1 MESNRFCGKS
11 CIGLAVTLQTSEATS
26 SSDWLVLLLV
36 ALQWKS
42 ALLFNNHGNFFPLSL
57 YIHYPLVFLCQ
68 HKWIIE
74 HLPLQ
79 ETQTKYMVEERIKT
93 KFQGGDLCCKK
104 YFWEGETPWCR
115 QVFFFFFFKLK
126 YDIANSWVWCSV
138 SLWSLPF
145 LLFNYI
151 EVPLW
156 SPLVNIF
163 NFSGFS

>member
-26 SSDWLVLLLV
+26 SSDWLVLLFV

-115 QVFFFFFFKLK
+115 QVFFFFFFLNLSMILLIAGCGVLFPCDLCLSYFSIILK
-126 YDIANSWVWCSV
+126 YLFEV
-138 SLWSLPF
+138 LW
-145 LLFNYI
+145 
-151 EVPLW
+151 
-156 SPLVNIF
+156 
-163 NFSGFS
+163 